1 MSRLIVASNR
11 VADLTTANQSGG
23 LVVAVGESLRQR
35 GGIWF
40 GWSGD
45 VVDDD
50 APRFPVTATH
60 GKVTTVT
67 VPFSKSEFEN
77 HYHGFSNSTLWP
89 VFHYRLD
96 LAEFVNDYLETYRQV
111 NARFAGEIKKLLMPD
126 DILWVHDFH
135 LIPLGSELRKRGCA
149 QQIGFFLHI
158 PFPPVEVLAATPE
171 HEWLIDSL
179 FEYDLVGFQTQ
190 TDLNNFQRYVLQMDD
205 TSFLPHDRIM
215 RGGREMT
222 ARVYPIGIDADH
234 FENVARSSEADRIVQ
249 SVNTRDPGLSLIIGV
264 DRLDYSKGL
273 PERFRAFERLLELH
287 PELRHAVSLMQ
298 IAQPTREDVDAY
310 VDIREELERLTGAI
324 NGRYGNF
331 DWTPV
336 RYINRSI
343 ARDHLAALFR
353 ASKVGLV
360 TPVRDGMN
368 LVAKEYVVAQNIDD
382 PGVLVL
388 SKFAGAAETLTEAL
402 IVNPFDTDEV
412 AGALHDALLM
422 DKTER
427 QERNQ
432 ALRGKIHEFDVF
444 QWQHH
449 FLSDLEK
456 THADHLLRE
465 GDSEDRE
472 LRQSALSRVRP

>member
-1 MSRLIVASNR
+1 MSRLVVVSNR

-23 LVVAVGESLRQR
+23 LVVAVGEALRQR

-40 GWSGD
+40 GWNGE
-45 VVDDD
+45 VADDD
-50 APRFPVTATH
+50 APRFPVT
-60 GKVTTVT
+60 TTRGRITAVT
-67 VPFSKSEFEN
+67 VPFSRTEFEN

-96 LAEFVNDYLETYRQV
+96 LAEFSNDYLDTYRKV
-111 NARFAGEIKKLLMPD
+111 NAHFAGEIEKLLAPD

-149 QQIGFFLHI
+149 QRIGFFLHI

-190 TDLNNFQRYVLQMDD
+190 TDLNNFQRYLLQMDD
-205 TSFLPHDRIM
+205 TNFLPHDRVA
-215 RGGREMT
+215 RRGRELT

-234 FENVARSSEADRIVQ
+234 FEKVARSEEADRIVQ
-249 SVNTRDPGLSLIIGV
+249 SVRTRDPGQSLIIGV

-273 PERFRAFERLLELH
+273 PERFRAFERLLEQH
-287 PELRHAVSLMQ
+287 PERRHAVSLMQ

-368 LVAKEYVVAQNIDD
+368 LVAKEYVIAQDVED

-412 AGALHDALLM
+412 AGALQQALLM
-422 DKTER
+422 EKSER
-427 QERNQ
+427 RRRND
-432 ALRGKIHEFDVF
+432 ALRDKIRQFDVF
-444 QWQHH
+444 EWQKR

-456 THADHLLRE
+456 TRADHLLHE
-465 GDSEDRE
+465 GVPTLDAQ
-472 LRQSALSRVRP
+472 LLSPLTGRA

>member
-1 MSRLIVASNR
+1 MSRLVVASNR
-11 VADLTTANQSGG
+11 VADLSAANRSGG
-23 LVVAVGESLRQR
+23 LVVAVGEALRQR

-40 GWSGD
+40 GWNGD

-50 APRFPVTATH
+50 EPGEPVTTKH
-60 GKVTTVT
+60 GRVTTVT
-67 VPFSKSEFEN
+67 VPFSRSEFEN

-96 LAEFVNDYLETYRQV
+96 LAEFVNEYLETYRQV
-111 NARFAGEIKKLLMPD
+111 NARFADEIGKLLQPD

-135 LIPLGSELRKRGCA
+135 LIPLGSELRERGCA
-149 QQIGFFLHI
+149 QRIGFFLHI
-158 PFPPVEVLAATPE
+158 PFPPVEVLVATPE

-190 TDLNNFQRYVLQMDD
+190 TDLNNFRRYLLQTND
-205 TSFLPHDRIM
+205 TSFLPHDRIV
-215 RGGREMT
+215 RRGREVT
-222 ARVYPIGIDADH
+222 AKVFPIGIDADH
-234 FENVARSSEADRIVQ
+234 FEEVARSPESDRIVE
-249 SVNTRDPGLSLIIGV
+249 SIRTRDPGLSLIIGV

-273 PERFRAFERLLELH
+273 PERFRAFQRLLELH
-287 PELRHAVSLMQ
+287 PELRHSVSMMQ

-324 NGRYGNF
+324 NGRFGNF

-336 RYINRSI
+336 RYINRSV

-353 ASKVGLV
+353 ASKIGLV

-368 LVAKEYVVAQNIDD
+368 LVAKEYVVAQDVED

-402 IVNPFDTDEV
+402 IVNPFDADEV
-412 AGALHDALLM
+412 ATALHDALMM
-422 DKTER
+422 DKAER
-427 QERNQ
+427 RERNE
-432 ALRGKIHEFDVF
+432 ALRARVHEFDVF
-444 QWQHH
+444 HWQRA
-449 FLSDLEK
+449 FLNDLEK
-456 THADHLLRE
+456 TRADHLL
-465 GDSEDRE
+465 
-472 LRQSALSRVRP
+472 A